1 MDAISCFC
9 PLHCTATWDKP
20 GPKIEPVTSD
30 GSPGVAVAEDRRDA
44 TMTELMLC
52 PAPFLNGSKFPAA
65 VRKRPSARNQAG
77 TGIQAH
83 NKTRA
88 SNSRCGRLLSRNV
101 TVRIAELTRT
111 RRPARCFPRS
121 PRARPPGPANDRRP
135 TTVARDD
142 RVSSAQR
149 AALCRGH
156 SKAHDAPA
164 CRRDGRV
171 ACGRG
176 VQCCRPAASAVGSGP
191 VLPRRSRAPRRKLE
205 PPACRRRWRD
215 AIESGPGLSGAV
227 AANRRNAL
235 LTSALRVYLGP
246 GPGRIWRSSARG
258 ERDTI
263 RWHHIREA
271 QQSAGVIT
279 IEGIASLSAATLNLL
294 SPTMRPAGTIY
305 EAVLVC
311 RAVSWPPYLLNRRLT

>member
-1 MDAISCFC
+1 MAASF
-9 PLHCTATWDKP
+9 PQQFASGQARETRPAP
-20 GPKIEPVTSD
+20 GSKHTIKRAHPIRV
-30 GSPGVAVAEDRRDA
+30 VAVCSRATSPSESPSLRGPDA
-44 TMTELMLC
+44 PLGAFLGLR
-52 PAPFLNGSKFPAA
+52 APGLPGRQTTDGQQQWRETIGSAA
-65 VRKRPSARNQAG
+65 HSARPCAE
-77 TGIQAH
+77 
-83 NKTRA
+83 
-88 SNSRCGRLLSRNV
+88 V
-101 TVRIAELTRT
+101 TPKRT
-111 RRPARCFPRS
+111 
-121 PRARPPGPANDRRP
+121 
-135 TTVARDD
+135 TQ
-142 RVSSAQR
+142 QR
-149 AALCRGH
+149 AAEMAASRAAEA
-156 SKAHDAPA
+156 SN
-164 CRRDGRV
+164 
-171 ACGRG
+171 
-176 VQCCRPAASAVGSGP
+176 AASAVGSGP